1 MITNKRIINQVQES
15 SSMPGGMGGYGG
27 GMRGKSLSS
36 SSKVTS
42 DRSLNLGASRLAMLD
57 DSYGDGLRRSAFFS
71 DDSAFD
77 GEQSD
82 EEQPFIE
89 SYFSSFALIKIH
101 INSSANGTQHFRYCA
116 GVVKSADSVITTDSC
131 LQSNDSSQ
139 DVIVYTGIDQNSIG
153 MLLNGN
159 VTEQVIS
166 TQVISIKKVLV

>member
-1 MITNKRIINQVQES
+1 MQES

-42 DRSLNLGASRLAMLD
+42 DRSLNLGASRLALLD

-71 DDSAFD
+71 DDSSFD
-77 GEQSD
+77 SDQSD

-89 SYFSSFALIKIH
+89 SYFSSFALIKI

-116 GVVKSADSVITTDSC
+116 GVVNSVNSVLTTDSC

-139 DVIVYTGIDQNSIG
+139 DVTVYTGIDQNSIG

-159 VTEQVIS
+159 VTEQITA
-166 TQVISIKKVLV
+166 TQVISIKKV